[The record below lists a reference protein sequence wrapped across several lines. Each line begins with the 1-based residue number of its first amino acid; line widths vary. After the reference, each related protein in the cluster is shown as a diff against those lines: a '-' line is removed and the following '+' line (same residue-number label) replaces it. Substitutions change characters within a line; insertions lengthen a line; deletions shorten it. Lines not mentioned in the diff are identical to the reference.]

1 MQQQSNEQ
9 TAEQTAEQK
18 PEFFFTYEAD
28 ANGVKKIEFVTDG
41 PLVMQSIL
49 LMLEQVNESFEQK
62 FPAVSGFLQELTN
75 VARNIEEIK
84 NGKEA

>member
-1 MQQQSNEQ
+1 MQQSNTE
-9 TAEQTAEQK
+9 TK
-18 PEFFFTYEAD
+18 PEFFFNYEAD
-28 ANGVKKIEFVTDG
+28 AKGVKKIEFVTDG

-62 FPAVSGFLQELTN
+62 FPNTSDFLAELTN

>member
-1 MQQQSNEQ
+1 MQQSNTE
-9 TAEQTAEQK
+9 TK
-18 PEFFFTYEAD
+18 PEFFFSYEAD
-28 ANGVKKIEFVTDG
+28 ATGVKKIEFVTDG

-49 LMLEQVNESFEQK
+49 IMLEQVNESFEQK
-62 FPAVSGFLQELTN
+62 FPAVSDFLQELTN

>member
-1 MQQQSNEQ
+1 MQQQNTEAPQ
-9 TAEQTAEQK
+9 QK

-62 FPAVSGFLQELTN
+62 FPAMSGFLQELTN

-84 NGKEA
+84 NGKAAEENNT